1 MKDEVP
7 EGPTAAGQQ
16 ELKERVIKKKKK
28 ERGRIE
34 GRRGE
39 GITTREMKK
48 NGGDEESGAG

>member
-28 ERGRIE
+28 KSVGVSKDDE
-34 GRRGE
+34 GKG
-39 GITTREMKK
+39 
-48 NGGDEESGAG
+48 

>member
-28 ERGRIE
+28 SVGVSKDDE
-34 GRRGE
+34 GKG
-39 GITTREMKK
+39 
-48 NGGDEESGAG
+48 

>member
-16 ELKERVIKKKKK
+16 ELKERVIKKKK